1 MSTNQNI
8 NDLNSNVTPR
18 LSSTDNSH
26 ISLIANGK
34 ISTLYE
40 HKGHISNVHFKRTS
54 MHDAHQKHDPQ
65 IRKYT

>member
-8 NDLNSNVTPR
+8 NDLDSNVTPR
-18 LSSTDNSH
+18 LSPTDNSH
-26 ISLIANGK
+26 ISLVANGK

-40 HKGHISNVHFKRTS
+40 HKGHMLKRTS

>member
-26 ISLIANGK
+26 ISLVVNGK

-40 HKGHISNVHFKRTS
+40 HKGHISMIKRTS